1 MTTTTT
7 RPWPWRLIVRGAFQ
21 DGWSLADQE
30 EKNTVFRA
38 WIEIHHEWEKLG
50 CRLISTLDDELSM
63 VGQPG
68 ARLWNF
74 YSLWEIPDPGVVYD
88 LMTLFRVEEP
98 GRVRIDKYF
107 RFETV
112 VGKPVMSLE
121 RAIFGDIAGATVES

>member
-1 MTTTTT
+1 MTETK
-7 RPWPWRLIVRGAFQ
+7 RPWPWRLVVRGAFQ
-21 DGWSLADQE
+21 DGWLLADQA
-30 EKNTVFRA
+30 EKNEVFRT

-50 CRLISTLDDELSM
+50 CKLISTLDDELSM

-88 LMTLFRVEEP
+88 LMTLFRVEEA
-98 GRVRIDKYF
+98 GKIRIDKYF

-112 VGKPVMSLE
+112 VGKPIVSLE
-121 RAIFGDIAGATVES
+121 RALGEVAAPAGDE

>member
-1 MTTTTT
+1 MTETK
-7 RPWPWRLIVRGAFQ
+7 RPWPWRLVVRGAFQ
-21 DGWSLADQE
+21 DGWSLADQA
-30 EKNTVFRA
+30 EKNEVFRA

-98 GRVRIDKYF
+98 GKVRIDKYF

-112 VGKPVMSLE
+112 VGKPVVSLE
-121 RAIFGDIAGATVES
+121 RALLGEASGKA